1 MLNFSRERT
10 VTLIGYLRDEADG
23 WTNGTPDDI
32 LENL

>member
-1 MLNFSRERT
+1 MLNFRRERT
-10 VTLIGYLRDEADG
+10 VTLIGYLRNEADG